1 MNCRTFGAGRREI
14 DAAIRLIGRSPD
26 LAHPGLQFRQEDHGE
41 PASRRRCVLFLI
53 PTLGAGGAERV
64 FTTLIKHL
72 DRRRFRVI
80 LAVVTLSN
88 AVFFGDIPED
98 VELIDL
104 GVSRV
109 RYALGRIISLVWR
122 RRPDVVFSTLG
133 HLNLALAI
141 CRPLLPR
148 EVTFI
153 ARETHVIS
161 LDLSS
166 RPFPAACKA
175 LISLY
180 YRHFDI
186 MVCQSRHMQRELIE
200 MFGLR
205 SEKTIVINN
214 PVDIA
219 RIRRQAAEPVSYSP
233 APERAIKLV
242 AAGRLVEVKG
252 FDLLIEA
259 IALLDTPAV
268 QLVIL
273 GDGPLRDGLA
283 ALAEARGVAA
293 QIHFA
298 GHQSNPYAWFA
309 RADAFVLASRHE
321 AFPNAVLE
329 ALACGTPVIATPAP
343 GGVREILAD
352 VAECVVAGSISAGG
366 LAEAIKTW
374 IARGRAR
381 VPEAATERYAVE
393 RIATQYEAI
402 LGGASNTVKH
412 GGLKSD

>member
-1 MNCRTFGAGRREI
+1 MSANIE
-14 DAAIRLIGRSPD
+14 D
-26 LAHPGLQFRQEDHGE
+26 LARPGCQFGREDRGE
-41 PASRRRCVLFLI
+41 PVSRQRCVLFLI
-53 PTLGAGGAERV
+53 HTLGAGGAQRV

-80 LAVVTLSN
+80 LAVVTLGN
-88 AVFFGDIPED
+88 AVFSGDIPED

-122 RRPDVVFSTLG
+122 YRPDVVFSTPR

-148 EVTFI
+148 EVSFI
-153 ARETHVIS
+153 ARETQVIS
-161 LDLSS
+161 LSS
-166 RPFPAACKA
+166 GRFHTLWRTLFPLFYPK
-175 LISLY
+175 IK
-180 YRHFDI
+180 FV
-186 MVCQSRHMQRELIE
+186 VCQSHHMQRELIE
-200 MFGLR
+200 MFGFR
-205 SEKTIVINN
+205 SEKTVVINN
-214 PVDIA
+214 PVDVSH
-219 RIRRQAAEPVSYSP
+219 IRRQAAEPISYPPTS
-233 APERAIKLV
+233 AGAIKLV

-283 ALAEARGVAA
+283 SLSEARGVAA
-293 QIHFA
+293 QVHFV
-298 GHQSNPYAWFA
+298 GFQSNPYAWFA

-321 AFPNAVLE
+321 ALPNVVLE

-393 RIATQYEAI
+393 RIATQYEA
-402 LGGASNTVKH
+402 VFMPE
-412 GGLKSD
+412 